1 MPDFLSESAFWIGL
15 FAAALRF
22 SAPILLAAL
31 GETVV
36 ERSGVLN
43 IGIEGMMLL
52 GAWIAFLGAYA
63 FGSNSIGM
71 LLAVVL
77 GCMSGLLL
85 AYLSV
90 TRQAHQIVVGITFN
104 LFALGLTSFV
114 FRELF
119 TGIPSIR
126 PFQALEIPLLSQIPI
141 IGEILF
147 RQTSIVYLAY
157 AMVPVV
163 AVMLSRSQ
171 FGLAL
176 SAAGE
181 LPAAVDASGMS
192 VEKIR
197 YSAAIIAGGFAGVGG
212 AALSVGQLGQYTDNL
227 TGGRGFFALAVVLLG
242 RWNPVKVMGATFLF
256 ALAEA
261 LAVRLQFNLGIPQQL
276 VQMLPF
282 IVAIFL
288 MAGLFGR
295 VRAPRDLAVPYTR
308 E

>member
-1 MPDFLSESAFWIGL
+1 MPDFLMESAFWIGL
-15 FAAALRF
+15 FAAAIRF
-22 SAPILLAAL
+22 SAPILFAAL

-52 GAWIAFLGAYA
+52 GAWVAFLGAFA
-63 FGSNSIGM
+63 FGSNAIGIV
-71 LLAVVL
+71 LAIVL
-77 GCMSGLLL
+77 GSLSGLLL

-119 TGIPSIR
+119 TGIPSIQ
-126 PFQALEIPLLSQIPI
+126 PFQALEVPVLSQIPV

-147 RQTSIVYLAY
+147 RQTPLVYLAY
-157 AMVPVV
+157 AMVPITALV
-163 AVMLSRSQ
+163 LSRSQ

-176 SAAGE
+176 TAAGE
-181 LPAAVDASGMS
+181 MPAAVDGSGMS
-192 VEKIR
+192 VERIR
-197 YSAAIIAGGFAGVGG
+197 YLSAIIAGGLAGLGG

-242 RWNPVKVMGATFLF
+242 RWQPVKVMGATFLF

-295 VRAPRDLAVPYTR
+295 VRAPSALAVPYTR